1 MDRQTTLELLHEY
14 TKSDSLRKHAYSVEA
29 GMRYYARKFGE
40 DEERWGITGLIHDF
54 DYEKHPTLDEHPYV
68 GVKILEEMGYPE
80 DVRLAVLG
88 HASHTG
94 TPRTSLMAKTLF
106 AVDELTGL
114 ITAATLVRPS
124 KKIADLQVSSVKK
137 KMKDK
142 GFARQVNRDEIR
154 QGAEEIGIDLD
165 EHIDNVLSA
174 MKEISET
181 LGL

>member
-1 MDRQTTLELLHEY
+1 MDRQKTLELLHEY
-14 TKSDSLRKHAYSVEA
+14 TQSDSLRKHAYSVEA

-40 DEERWGITGLIHDF
+40 DEEKWGITGLIHDF
-54 DYEKHPTLDEHPYV
+54 DYEKHPTMDEHPYV
-68 GVKILEEMGYPE
+68 GVKILEEKGYPE
-80 DVRLAVLG
+80 DIRLAVLG

-94 TPRTSLMAKTLF
+94 TPRMSLMAKTLF

-154 QGAEEIGIDLD
+154 QGAEDIGIDLD
-165 EHIDNVLSA
+165 EHIDNVISA
-174 MKEISET
+174 MQEISET